1 MSTLFESINGTKCSK
16 EYKTIV
22 GDVIVHMMP
31 VNKLNGDPGKY
42 DRKLK
47 NLYDSIHDQVKHVC
61 IIFNNS
67 IVCENYDGYVY
78 YKRGQNFQY
87 IDDQV
92 LEINNR
98 KYVLRKNGNNHFLS
112 MLDCWGIT
120 FSFDDTEIEALAC
133 CYKNKPGMEI
143 EKEYNAEIDLISRRL
158 NLSPNIII
166 ARIRSSDI
174 DYYKYTKT
182 FEYDFYRSC
191 PLINELANKPVQL
204 YIYDNWTENALPS
217 LIDLLQSYSCTVAVD
232 GTVSKF
238 INLRFNVPSIFT
250 VDNPETNYIVISK
263 DKDRGER
270 KIYDLLN
277 SFPEETKHRVFM
289 ITHSNEKIANA
300 SDFGEKI
307 VCTYEPI
314 INHPQ
319 TSKIIKQDDYAHAT
333 TADGMQYFS
342 LICSPFKAKVYEF
355 ARTRG
360 GKKINNMYSLK
371 YLRKVARIM
380 YDN

>member
-1 MSTLFESINGTKCSK
+1 MLTLFESINGTKCSK
-16 EYKTIV
+16 EYKTII
-22 GDVIVHMMP
+22 GDVIVHMFP
-31 VNKLNGDPGKY
+31 VSKLQSAPGKY
-42 DRKLK
+42 DRRLK
-47 NLYDSIHDQVKHVC
+47 NLYDSIHDQSEHVC

-78 YKRGQNFQY
+78 YKHGQNFQY
-87 IDDQV
+87 VDDPV
-92 LEINNR
+92 LVINNR

-120 FSFDDTEIEALAC
+120 FSFDDAEIEALAC
-133 CYKNKPGMEI
+133 CCKNKPRIEI
-143 EKEYNAEIDLISRRL
+143 ETEYNAEIESISKRL
-158 NLSPNIII
+158 NLSTDIII
-166 ARIRSSDI
+166 ARIMSSDV

-191 PLINELANKPVQL
+191 PLINDIANKPVQL
-204 YIYDNWTENALPS
+204 YVYDNWTENALPS

-232 GTVSKF
+232 GNVSKY
-238 INLRFNVPSIFT
+238 INLRFNVPSILPI
-250 VDNPETNYIVISK
+250 DDPETVYIIVCR

-277 SFPEETKHRVFM
+277 SFSGTTKHRLFM
-289 ITHSNEKIANA
+289 ITHSNEKIVNS

-307 VCTYEPI
+307 IRTYEPV

-319 TSKIIKQDDYAHAT
+319 TNKIIKQDDYVHAT
-333 TADGMQYFS
+333 GADGMQYFS

-355 ARTRG
+355 AKTRDG
-360 GKKINNMYSLK
+360 SKINNMYSLK

-380 YDN
+380 SDN